1 MCRILRQMLGEFQTS
16 VTIARAGRCAVAAGL
31 GMILVG
37 CQTAPPPAPAPA
49 PAPPP
54 AAAAP
59 APDAKPAF
67 DAWLAAAR
75 SEALAKGIQPA
86 TVTAALTGIA
96 PIPRVVELDGR
107 QPEFTQ
113 TFSRYL
119 ANVVTPARV
128 NEGLAMIER
137 HRSLLAALEKKYGVA
152 GRVLVAFWGLETAYG
167 KIPGDF
173 PVVNALATLAYDG
186 RRGAFFRA
194 EMFNALVILDQ
205 GHITLDRMKGSW
217 AGAMGNTQFMPST
230 FLKNAVDEDGDGRKD
245 IWGDV
250 PDALGS
256 AANFLK
262 NLGWDSARTWGR
274 EVTLPPGFDV
284 NLASLDTDA
293 KETVKPLKEWARLG
307 VMRAGGGSLPS
318 MEGARLPRAGG
329 ALPAQDVDAA
339 LVLPGGV
346 KGPAF
351 LVYENFRVIMK
362 WNRSVSYALA
372 VGHLADRLNGG
383 GPLVA
388 AGQNDPP
395 LRREDVMQL
404 QTDLVALGFLKAA
417 PDGVLGPVSKQAAR
431 SFQRANGLP
440 PDGYVDAPLMA
451 AVHAKATAPAVAGG

>member
-1 MCRILRQMLGEFQTS
+1 MNTK
-16 VTIARAGRCAVAAGL
+16 ARFTAATAVCAL
-31 GMILVG
+31 LSS
-37 CQTAPPPAPAPA
+37 CQSAPPAPPPTVPA
-49 PAPPP
+49 PAPPV
-54 AAAAP
+54 AQAP
-59 APDAKPAF
+59 APDTKPSF
-67 DAWLAAAR
+67 DAWLAGAR
-75 SEALAKGIQPA
+75 SEALSKGIQPA
-86 TVTAALTGIA
+86 TVSAALTGIL

-128 NEGLAMIER
+128 NEGLAMMER
-137 HRSLLAALEKKYGVA
+137 QRPLLAALEKKYGVP
-152 GRVLVAFWGLETAYG
+152 GRFLVAFWGLETAYG
-167 KIPGDF
+167 RIPGDF

-186 RRGAFFRA
+186 RRGAFFRS
-194 EMFNALVILDQ
+194 EMFNALTILDQ

-274 EVTLPPGFDV
+274 EVSLPAGFNV
-284 NLASLDTDA
+284 GLASLDTDA
-293 KETVKPLKEWARLG
+293 KETIKPLAEWARLG
-307 VMRAGGGSLPS
+307 VTRAG
-318 MEGARLPRAGG
+318 GG

-339 LVLPGGV
+339 LILPGGV

-351 LVYENFRVIMK
+351 LVYEDFRVIMK

-388 AGQNDPP
+388 SGQNDPP
-395 LRREDVMQL
+395 LKREDVLQL
-404 QTDLVALGFLKAA
+404 QTDLAALGFLKAT

-431 SFQRANGLP
+431 SFQAANGLP
-440 PDGYVDAPLMA
+440 PDGYVDGPLMA
-451 AVHAKATAPAVAGG
+451 AVRAKAATPAVAGGS

>member
-1 MCRILRQMLGEFQTS
+1 MCRILKQRLKDFERAVLMKKTLH
-16 VTIARAGRCAVAAGL
+16 VTATAGL
-31 GMILVG
+31 LLALAG
-37 CQTAPPPAPAPA
+37 CQSAPPAAPVQAPPAPAPVA
-49 PAPPP
+49 VAPPV
-54 AAAAP
+54 
-59 APDAKPAF
+59 DTTKPSF
-67 DAWLAAAR
+67 EAWLAAAR
-75 SEALAKGIQPA
+75 AEALAKGIQPA
-86 TVTAALTGIA
+86 TVSAALTGIQ

-119 ANVVTPARV
+119 ANVVTQARV
-128 NEGLAMIER
+128 NEGLAMMER
-137 HRSLLAALEKKYGVA
+137 HRPLLAALEKKYGVP
-152 GRVLVAFWGLETAYG
+152 GRFLVAFWGLETSYG

-186 RRGAFFRA
+186 RRGPFFRG
-194 EMFNALVILDQ
+194 EMFNALTIVDQ
-205 GHITLDRMKGSW
+205 GHIPLERMKGSW

-262 NLGWDSARTWGR
+262 NLGWDSTRTWGR
-274 EVTLPPGFDV
+274 EVSLPPGFDV
-284 NLASLDTDA
+284 GLASLDTDA
-293 KETVKPLKEWARLG
+293 RETIKPLKEWARLG
-307 VMRAGGGSLPS
+307 VMRAG
-318 MEGARLPRAGG
+318 GG

-351 LVYENFRVIMK
+351 LVYEDFRVILK

-372 VGHLADRLNGG
+372 VGYLADRLSGG
-383 GPLVA
+383 GALVA
-388 AGQNDPP
+388 TGQNDPP
-395 LRREDVMQL
+395 LKRDDVMQL
-404 QTDLVALGFLKAA
+404 QTGLAALGFLKAT
-417 PDGVLGPVSKQAAR
+417 PDGVLGPASKQAVR

-440 PDGYVDAPLMA
+440 PDGYVDGTLVA
-451 AVHAKATAPAVAGG
+451 AVRAKAPTATAGAGS

>member
-1 MCRILRQMLGEFQTS
+1 MWRIFRQMLRDFQRTVTVNTS
-16 VTIARAGRCAVAAGL
+16 PRLIAAAAAAVLA
-31 GMILVG
+31 G
-37 CQTAPPPAPAPA
+37 CQSAPPPEPAATPAPPPPLPMAAPAPA
-49 PAPPP
+49 P
-54 AAAAP
+54 
-59 APDAKPAF
+59 DSKPSF
-67 DAWLAAAR
+67 EAWLAGAR
-75 SEALAKGIQPA
+75 TEALSKGIRPA
-86 TVTAALTGIA
+86 TVSAALTGIQ

-128 NEGLAMIER
+128 NEGLAMMER
-137 HRSLLAALEKKYGVA
+137 QRPLLAALEKKYGVP
-152 GRVLVAFWGLETAYG
+152 GRFLVAFWGLETAYG

-194 EMFNALVILDQ
+194 EMFNALTILDQ
-205 GHITLDRMKGSW
+205 GHIALDRMKGSW

-245 IWGDV
+245 IWGDI

-274 EVTLPPGFDV
+274 EVSLPAGFDAS
-284 NLASLDTDA
+284 LASLDTDA
-293 KETVKPLKEWARLG
+293 RETVKPLKEWARLG
-307 VMRAGGGSLPS
+307 VTRPG
-318 MEGARLPRAGG
+318 GG

-351 LVYENFRVIMK
+351 LVYEDFRVIMK

-372 VGHLADRLNGG
+372 VGHLADRLSGG
-383 GPLVA
+383 GPLA
-388 AGQNDPP
+388 ASGQNDPP
-395 LRREDVMQL
+395 LKRDDVMRL
-404 QTDLVALGFLKAA
+404 QTDLAALGFLKTT
-417 PDGVLGPVSKQAAR
+417 PDGVLGPASKQAAR

-440 PDGYVDAPLMA
+440 PDGYVDGPLMA
-451 AVHAKATAPAVAGG
+451 AVRAKAGPAIAGAGS

>member
-1 MCRILRQMLGEFQTS
+1 MTRTFRPTS
-16 VTIARAGRCAVAAGL
+16 RWAATAAFGVL
-31 GMILVG
+31 LAG
-37 CQTAPPPAPAPA
+37 CQSAPPPM
-49 PAPPP
+49 P
-54 AAAAP
+54 AAAPPSAP
-59 APDAKPAF
+59 PVAAVPLPDTKPSF
-67 DAWLAAAR
+67 DAWLADAR
-75 SEALAKGIQPA
+75 TEALSKGIRPA

-119 ANVVTPARV
+119 ANAVTPARI
-128 NEGLAMIER
+128 NEGVAMMER
-137 HRSLLAALEKKYGVA
+137 HRTLLAALEKKYGVP
-152 GRVLVAFWGLETAYG
+152 GRFLVAFWGLETAYG

-186 RRGAFFRA
+186 RRGAMFRA
-194 EMFNALVILDQ
+194 EMFTALTILDQ

-230 FLKNAVDEDGDGRKD
+230 FMKNAVDEDGDGRKD

-262 NLGWDSARTWGR
+262 NLGWDATRTWGR
-274 EVTLPPGFDV
+274 EVSLPAGFDV
-284 NLASLDTDA
+284 SLASLDTDA
-293 KETVKPLKEWARLG
+293 KETIKPLREWARLG
-307 VMRAGGGSLPS
+307 VTRAG
-318 MEGARLPRAGG
+318 GG

-351 LVYENFRVIMK
+351 LVYEDFRVIMK

-372 VGHLADRLNGG
+372 VGHLADRISGG

-395 LRREDVMQL
+395 LKREDVLQL
-404 QTDLVALGFLKAA
+404 QTDLAALGFLKNT

-451 AVHAKATAPAVAGG
+451 AVRAKAATPAVAGS

>member
-1 MCRILRQMLGEFQTS
+1 MKKVSHLTLS
-16 VTIARAGRCAVAAGL
+16 AAAGVL
-31 GMILVG
+31 LAG
-37 CQTAPPPAPAPA
+37 CQSAPPPAPAQAPPTPA
-49 PAPPP
+49 PV
-54 AAAAP
+54 AAAP
-59 APDAKPAF
+59 APDIKPSF
-67 DAWLAAAR
+67 EAWLAAAR
-75 SEALAKGIQPA
+75 AEALAKGIRPA
-86 TVTAALTGIA
+86 TVTAALTGIE

-119 ANVVTPARV
+119 ANAVTPARV
-128 NEGLAMIER
+128 NEGMAMVER
-137 HRSLLAALEKKYGVA
+137 HRALLAALEKKYGVP
-152 GRVLVAFWGLETAYG
+152 GRFLVAFWGLETAYG

-194 EMFNALVILDQ
+194 EMFNALTILDQ
-205 GHITLDRMKGSW
+205 GHIPLDRMKGSW

-245 IWGDV
+245 IWGDI

-262 NLGWDSARTWGR
+262 NLGWDSTRTWGR
-274 EVTLPPGFDV
+274 EVSLPAGFDAG
-284 NLASLDTDA
+284 LASLDGDA
-293 KETVKPLKEWARLG
+293 RETVKPLKEWARLG
-307 VMRAGGGSLPS
+307 VMRAGAKPG
-318 MEGARLPRAGG
+318 EG

-351 LVYENFRVIMK
+351 LVYEDFRVIMK

-372 VGHLADRLNGG
+372 VGLLADRISG
-383 GPLVA
+383 A
-388 AGQNDPP
+388 AALAAPGQNDPP
-395 LRREDVMQL
+395 LKREDVLQL
-404 QTDLVALGFLKAA
+404 QADLVALGFLKAT
-417 PDGVLGPVSKQAAR
+417 PDGVLGPLSKQAAR

-440 PDGYVDAPLMA
+440 PDGYVDRPLMA
-451 AVHAKATAPAVAGG
+451 AVHAKAVPAVAGS